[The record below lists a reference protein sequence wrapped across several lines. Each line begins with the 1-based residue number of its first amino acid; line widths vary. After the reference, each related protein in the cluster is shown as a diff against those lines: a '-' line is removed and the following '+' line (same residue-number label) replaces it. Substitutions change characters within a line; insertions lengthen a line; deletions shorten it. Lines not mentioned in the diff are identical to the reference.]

1 MRIIVRELTLV
12 YAKARNML
20 TMIDAPGK
28 SHEEE
33 EFLEALA
40 NGSESWFKR
49 RDGNWGVL

>member
-1 MRIIVRELTLV
+1 MLTLV

-28 SHEEE
+28 SHEEGE

-49 RDGNWGVL
+49 RDENWGVL